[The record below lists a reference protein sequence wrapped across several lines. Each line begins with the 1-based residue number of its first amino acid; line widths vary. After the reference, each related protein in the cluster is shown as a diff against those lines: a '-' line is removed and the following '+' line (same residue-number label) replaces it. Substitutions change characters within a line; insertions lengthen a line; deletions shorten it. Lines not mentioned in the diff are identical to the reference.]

1 MRDLQLYVITDRSVI
16 GDKALIHIVEAAIE
30 GGAEVIQLR
39 DKNVSARELVEI
51 GKELRALCRDKGV
64 LFIINDRPDVA
75 VAIDC
80 DGVHLGQDDLPI
92 EAARRVVGP
101 DRIIGVSTHSLDQ
114 AVRAQEQG
122 ADYIGVGPIFA
133 TPTKKDYRPVGL
145 KLILQIKEKLSIPFV
160 AIGGIN
166 ENNIDEVIEA
176 GAECVAVVRAV
187 MGAES
192 PAKAARKLREKISSF
207 KNGKLENK

>member
-122 ADYIGVGPIFA
+122 ADYIGVGWGSATDSWRPSVHPI
-133 TPTKKDYRPVGL
+133 TRQSGCCETMPRPEPLRSVTR
-145 KLILQIKEKLSIPFV
+145 EEST
-160 AIGGIN
+160 GIS
-166 ENNIDEVIEA
+166 DR
-176 GAECVAVVRAV
+176 VV
-187 MGAES
+187 S
-192 PAKAARKLREKISSF
+192 
-207 KNGKLENK
+207 

>member
-16 GDKALIHIVEAAIE
+16 GDKALIHIVVAAIE

-64 LFIINDRPDVA
+64 LFIINDRPDIA
-75 VAIDC
+75 VALDC

-114 AVRAQEQG
+114 AVQAQEQG

-133 TPTKKDYRPVGL
+133 TPTKKDYKPVGL
-145 KLILQIKEKLSIPFV
+145 KLISQVKEKLTIPFV

-166 ENNIDEVIEA
+166 EDNIDRSEERRL
-176 GAECVAVVRAV
+176 GKECRSWW
-187 MGAES
+187 S
-192 PAKAARKLREKISSF
+192 PYH
-207 KNGKLENK
+207 